1 MRVSSCFKT
10 LLFFRFSFCRHKH
23 SWNSSRCLDKNIT
36 FCRRTRGWGW
46 PDTSSKPPNAAGK
59 YPDLSLKVS
68 SGVWKQERRSLFLAW
83 LKCHHRPPPPADMKG
98 SSYWQQG
105 WRWSDWSTCRHE
117 ESRPKNIWFLSCPRE
132 LQQRGRKLRF
142 KFADTCK
149 DPGESAAPTGRAIHF
164 FFLQNFQKIHQSGLR
179 LSDVKLLSALLKA
192 LLLLLM
198 RPANSKSLER
208 KPLCVERQRK
218 HQEQSHAPHSAQ
230 PSLKIPRR
238 AVKKVL
244 LTKRHCF
251 CLTSC

>member
-1 MRVSSCFKT
+1 MKTGAAVS
-10 LLFFRFSFCRHKH
+10 
-23 SWNSSRCLDKNIT
+23 
-36 FCRRTRGWGW
+36 
-46 PDTSSKPPNAAGK
+46 
-59 YPDLSLKVS
+59 
-68 SGVWKQERRSLFLAW
+68 FLAW

-98 SSYWQQG
+98 SSYGQQG

-132 LQQRGRKLRF
+132 LQRQWRKLKF

-149 DPGESAAPTGRAIHF
+149 DPDESQQHWREERFTF

-179 LSDVKLLSALLKA
+179 LSDVKLLSAPLKA

-208 KPLCVERQRK
+208 KPLYVERQRK
-218 HQEQSHAPHSAQ
+218 HQEQSHAQHSTQ

-238 AVKKVL
+238 AVKTVL
-244 LTKRHCF
+244 LTKRYCF
-251 CLTSC
+251 YLSSC